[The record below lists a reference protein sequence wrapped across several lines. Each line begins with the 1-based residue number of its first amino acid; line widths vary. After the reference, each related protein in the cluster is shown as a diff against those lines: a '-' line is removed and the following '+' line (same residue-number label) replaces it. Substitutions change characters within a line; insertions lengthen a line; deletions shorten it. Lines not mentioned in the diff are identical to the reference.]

1 MQDLHSPTPASI
13 LVIEDDP
20 DILDLIVF
28 NMNAAGFLV
37 KTAETILDARTALKG
52 NDFDLLIIDVR
63 LPDGNGVEFA
73 QEVIKASTIGIIVMT
88 GSGDEID
95 RIVGLEL
102 GADDYINKPF
112 HQRELVARARAV
124 LRRHHKFNTDAGID
138 ASDVG
143 NPSIQFH
150 GYSLY
155 KSNRS
160 LFDRDGELVNLTAM
174 EFDVLV
180 VLADNKN
187 VVLSRSKIYQSASLR
202 ASDPSRVVDGLV
214 SRLRKKLFADDQ
226 PLLRIR
232 TVHGRG
238 YALTE

>member
-1 MQDLHSPTPASI
+1 MQDFALPTPASI

-20 DILDLIVF
+20 EILELIVF
-28 NMNAAGFLV
+28 NMNAAGFFV
-37 KTAETILDARTALKG
+37 KTAETILDARTELKG
-52 NDFDLLIIDVR
+52 NDFDLVIIDVR
-63 LPDGNGVEFA
+63 LPDGNGLEFA
-73 QEVIKASTIGIIVMT
+73 QEVSKASTMGVIIMT
-88 GSGDEID
+88 GSGDDVD
-95 RIVGLEL
+95 RIIGLEL

-124 LRRHHKFNTDAGID
+124 LRRTHKLNARGGTHAKE
-138 ASDVG
+138 VE

-160 LFDRDGELVNLTAM
+160 LFDRDGKLVNLTAM

-180 VLADNKN
+180 VLANNKN
-187 VVLSRSKIYQSASLR
+187 VVLSRSKIYKSASLR
-202 ASDPSRVVDGLV
+202 ASDPSRVVDGLI
-214 SRLRKKLFADDQ
+214 SRLRKKLFVNDQ

-232 TVHGRG
+232 TIHGRG